1 MIQIFFNK
9 NEGCY
14 EAYFNGQKLD
24 TMSIRVDSENL
35 NFPKATISAF
45 VEVVNEQPKEI
56 YSNNSKNMA
65 I

>member
-9 NEGCY
+9 REGCY
-14 EAYFNGQKLD
+14 EAYFKGKKIE
-24 TMSIRVDSENL
+24 TMSIRIDSETMDV
-35 NFPKATISAF
+35 PKATISAF